1 MKINLWVGWWVQWN
15 IWERQ
20 TLTMVGIIPYHSL
33 ITDLSWNLSKSQL
46 LVCTWKG
53 FCFCVKKCTRQY
65 IINLTFLH
73 LLLLNY
79 EIINDSLHTVLGPL
93 FEIRFML
100 LRRRLDIF
108 PELQKKLKEME
119 NLANTQT
126 LNEWE
131 KKLVSVMK
139 NFAKG

>member
-1 MKINLWVGWWVQWN
+1 MA
-15 IWERQ
+15 
-20 TLTMVGIIPYHSL
+20 
-33 ITDLSWNLSKSQL
+33 
-46 LVCTWKG
+46 
-53 FCFCVKKCTRQY
+53 
-65 IINLTFLH
+65 
-73 LLLLNY
+73 
-79 EIINDSLHTVLGPL
+79 LHTVLGPL

-108 PELQKKLKEME
+108 PELQAKLKEME

-139 NFAKG
+139 NFASG

>member
-1 MKINLWVGWWVQWN
+1 MGTVKHMREADPDYGRYYSLSFINHRSLLKLIKITAACVHMKKVLFSCQKMY
-15 IWERQ
+15 R
-20 TLTMVGIIPYHSL
+20 
-33 ITDLSWNLSKSQL
+33 
-46 LVCTWKG
+46 
-53 FCFCVKKCTRQY
+53 Y

-100 LRRRLDIF
+100 LHRRLDIF